1 MLFVCI
7 LSLALACGTRVFKTH
22 LTFYSL
28 SISKFIMK
36 YICSQDSCQYSTDKK
51 SNFNRHL
58 KTHGLNPLDEEIKLY
73 CVVEDCSQHF
83 LSSVAYEKHF
93 NVCPNIQ
100 LKRTIFEVP
109 DVKAF
114 EAFIVKIIES
124 EKAFFKYRHPLH
136 HICNKNSTSK
146 PKIDEKTMCTS
157 KKAEKYFGIGKR
169 CPAYISGNITTII
182 VIT

>member
-1 MLFVCI
+1 M
-7 LSLALACGTRVFKTH
+7 
-22 LTFYSL
+22 
-28 SISKFIMK
+28 
-36 YICSQDSCQYSTDKK
+36 
-51 SNFNRHL
+51 